1 MEKRN
6 ELPPYTLIRSSRRSM
21 AIEIRPGGEVLV
33 RVPKEVSDRA
43 ARAFVAGYRDRV
55 MESVERMKA
64 QPRAEEPDAEQIK
77 RLRERAASELPK
89 RAAYWCERLGVKA
102 ARVTITSAKK
112 RWGSCSSSGNICFSY
127 LLMRCP
133 DAFID
138 YVALHEAAHLVHRD
152 HSRAFYALI
161 EQHMPDYRERLK
173 LSGQKGDVS

>member
-1 MEKRN
+1 MRRGCGRRAGAQFAAQDLAHIGFGQLVA
-6 ELPPYTLIRSSRRSM
+6 ELH
-21 AIEIRPGGEVLV
+21 
-33 RVPKEVSDRA
+33 K
-43 ARAFVAGYRDRV
+43 ARAFVAGYLDRV
-55 MESVERMKA
+55 MQSVERMKA
-64 QPRAEEPDAEQIK
+64 LPRAEDPDEEEIRRLCDRAVAEM
-77 RLRERAASELPK
+77 PG
-89 RAAYWCERLGVKA
+89 RAAYWCERLGVKVG
-102 ARVTITSAKK
+102 RVTITAARK
-112 RWGSCSSSGNICFSY
+112 RWGSCSSKGSICFSW

>member
-1 MEKRN
+1 MEKIN
-6 ELPPYTLIRSSRRSM
+6 DLPPYTLIRSSRRSM
-21 AIEIRPGGEVLV
+21 AIEIRPGGVVLV
-33 RVPKEVSDRA
+33 RVPKGVSDRA
-43 ARAFVAGYRDRV
+43 ARAFVAGYLDRV

-64 QPRAEEPDAEQIK
+64 QPRAEEPDAEQTK
-77 RLRERAASELPK
+77 RLRERAASEMPK

-112 RWGSCSSSGNICFSY
+112 RWGSCSSSGNLCFSY

-138 YVALHEAAHLVHRD
+138 YVALHEVAHLVHRD

-161 EQHMPDYRERLK
+161 EQHMPDYRERLE
-173 LSGQKGDVS
+173 LSGRKGDVS

>member
-1 MEKRN
+1 MKQN
-6 ELPPYTLIRSSRRSM
+6 DLPPYTLIRSSRRSM
-21 AIEIRPGGEVLV
+21 AIEVRPGGEVVV
-33 RVPKEVSDRA
+33 RVPAGVSDRT
-43 ARAFVAGYRDRV
+43 ARAFVASYLDRV

-64 QPRAEEPDAEQIK
+64 RPPAEEPDEQEIRRLCDRAVAEM
-77 RLRERAASELPK
+77 PG
-89 RAAYWCERLGVKA
+89 RAAYWCERLGVKL

-161 EQHMPDYRERLK
+161 EQHMPDYRERLE